1 MSERAASEAVPE
13 TSPRPGFTRGGF
25 APIPHRHSDIPP
37 APVEAASI
45 AALSPKIDQEDWER
59 GRGGRERELPR
70 RELDHEPEEREGV
83 RGGRREWDDLPPR
96 RGSWDGDYDRPKRR
110 RSPSPINLPH
120 RRPRL
125 ASPSPP
131 PPHHRYLPDPASIET
146 LLPFRAFAEWFRSS
160 HPQTARQDEEETRLH
175 LERIDRG
182 ELNGEEGKEKVGMA
196 KRYERYRRE
205 FTSRQLYALFLTHRD
220 SVWFKEKYLHYPE
233 HTALR
238 RRVNRQGRVP
248 LVEAYITA
256 LRSGAR
262 DDVSYDPDGNGLLL
276 DGVKVDVEEGSGMAK
291 VLEGKSDWGEE
302 ESVKAEIQP
311 RTKQI
316 FLKTVPPG
324 TSRKSLE
331 ELFGR
336 VPGFLWLALSDVS
349 VKRSF
354 HRVAWAQ
361 YAESTDVSEV
371 IDKLEGSKLDNFAF
385 HMNINVTPTVGR
397 VRVAPPAVN
406 SLEKLLHDG
415 ETAKLFAL
423 RLEEELV
430 GDEEEEEKKEG
441 DGKDEKAEKAAEE
454 EKEKKDVAEAKG
466 LTERGSDVVEE
477 VIMRVLELKGLQGE
491 DLDPA
496 QSIQRAKI
504 ILDHWI
510 SYLRNGLSTCF
521 YCVCPA
527 SFPEELHRKCVGH
540 IRSHLDPSPKVEENG
555 HEEGGD
561 VKDEGGEKI
570 EVDVKVEVKG
580 EKDEVKEEVKEEK
593 EDVKEGNEDREM
605 RDAEDPSTSNPARPS
620 DSHDRWEKDKFDKS
634 QSRSK
639 RHFPQKTASEK
650 WLESHSHRLFPLIS
664 TDVHL
669 ADYGGRDVEEETK
682 KICAPLIKQEEESKY
697 RCKECNKLFK
707 APEYVMKHVTSK
719 HPEITE
725 RRIDDVLYLNN
736 YVLDPQ
742 HLQPNVSSLAAVN
755 DKLPT
760 GIPHHSA
767 SSLPLPVYP
776 DSIAQ
781 PLPNMPPHMNPNGT
795 HQGHGQF
802 NVMQQQMM
810 MMMQMQMQQAMM
822 MGMGGM
828 VPSPGGP
835 GGHGHG
841 DRGGMPGRGGGYT
854 APVNVAPLP
863 PPPPGGEDPRA
874 KRGRVSYQDLDEPGA
889 GGGGG
894 LPY

>member
-1 MSERAASEAVPE
+1 MSERATSEAVPE
-13 TSPRPGFTRGGF
+13 TSPKPGFTRGGF

-37 APVEAASI
+37 APVVPASN
-45 AALSPKIDQEDWER
+45 ATLSPNIDREDRER
-59 GRGGRERELPR
+59 ARGGRERELPR
-70 RELDHEPEEREGV
+70 RELDHDPEERS
-83 RGGRREWDDLPPR
+83 GRREWDDLPPR
-96 RGSWDGDYDRPKRR
+96 RGSWDDDYDRPKRR
-110 RSPSPINLPH
+110 RSSSPPGLPH

-131 PPHHRYLPDPASIET
+131 PPHHRYLPDPASVET

-182 ELNGEEGKEKVGMA
+182 ELKGEEVKEKVGMA

-220 SVWFKEKYLHYPE
+220 SVWFKERYLHYPE
-233 HTALR
+233 YTALR
-238 RRVNRQGRVP
+238 RRVNRQGRIP
-248 LVEAYITA
+248 LVEKYITS
-256 LRSGAR
+256 LRSRAR
-262 DDVSYDPDGNGLLL
+262 DDVNYDPDGNGLEL
-276 DGVKVDVEEGSGMAK
+276 DGVKVDVEEGSGMGK
-291 VLEGKSDWGEE
+291 VLEGKADWGEE

-311 RTKQI
+311 KTKQI
-316 FLKTVPPG
+316 FLKTVPPLA
-324 TSRKSLE
+324 SRKSLE

-336 VPGFLWLALSDVS
+336 VPGFLWLSLSDVS
-349 VKRSF
+349 VKRGF

-361 YAESTDVSEV
+361 YAEETDVAEV

-406 SLEKLLHDG
+406 SLEKLLQDG
-415 ETAKLFAL
+415 ENAKLFAL

-430 GDEEEEEKKEG
+430 GD
-441 DGKDEKAEKAAEE
+441 DEEE
-454 EKEKKDVAEAKG
+454 EKEKQGDVKEEKEVKEKSDVPGAKG
-466 LTERGSDVVEE
+466 LVERGSDVVEE
-477 VIMRVLELKGLQGE
+477 VIARVLESKGLQAE
-491 DLDPA
+491 ELDSA

-527 SFPEELHRKCVGH
+527 SFPEELHRKCIGH
-540 IRSHLDPSPKVEENG
+540 IRSHLDPLAKEEENG
-555 HEEGGD
+555 HEE
-561 VKDEGGEKI
+561 VEAKEEGGEKT
-570 EVDVKVEVKG
+570 EVDVNVETEDAK
-580 EKDEVKEEVKEEK
+580 EQAKDEVKEEKVEI
-593 EDVKEGNEDREM
+593 KEGDEDREM
-605 RDAEDPSTSNPARPS
+605 RPVENPSTSSNPARPA

-669 ADYGGRDVEEETK
+669 PDYGGRDVEEETK
-682 KICAPLIKQEEESKY
+682 KMCAPLIKQEEESKY
-697 RCKECNKLFK
+697 RCKECNKLFR
-707 APEYVMKHVTSK
+707 APEFVMKHVTSK

-742 HLQPNVSSLAAVN
+742 HLQPNISSLAAVN

-760 GIPHHSA
+760 GAPHPSS

-776 DSIAQ
+776 DAFAQ
-781 PLPNMPPHMNPNGT
+781 PSLPNMPPHMNPNGT

-828 VPSPGGP
+828 VPSPGP
-835 GGHGHG
+835 GGHGQGHGGPG
-841 DRGGMPGRGGGYT
+841 DRGGRVGGYA
-854 APVNVAPLP
+854 APVNAAPLP